1 MKKFIIT
8 VIAVLAVLPAFS
20 QSCYWV
26 FLTDKQGTTF
36 DPYTYFDAKAIERYN
51 QCGADLYDIS
61 NYPLNS
67 SYVSQIDAIASEEVG
82 TSRWLNAVAVMATP
96 EQMSRIEQL
105 PFVKGTH
112 QIASEM
118 QIAAYKANSENS
130 ENSEYSEFSEF
141 SQSPETQLLLNDQL
155 IRMGGLEF
163 AKQGIDGKG
172 VRIAVFDGGFPK
184 VNTHQAFKHLF
195 DNHQIIKTW
204 NFCNDK
210 EDVYGWN
217 SHGTMTLSCI
227 AGISYGTKKMGLA
240 TGAEFLLART
250 EVDLEPFKEEVWW
263 MQAVEWADKNGAQI
277 ISSSLGY
284 GKERYDMWQMD
295 GTSYVA
301 KAGNMAARKG
311 ILVCNSAGNEAT
323 TSAWKTIITPADADS
338 VLCVGGIEADLKHYR
353 HISFSSF
360 GPSATGTLKPNVCAY
375 GHAFAA
381 QPSGND
387 KYGQVDGTSFSCPL
401 VAGFAAC
408 ALQACPGLTAMQL
421 FHEIE
426 KSADL
431 YPYFDYA
438 FGYGVPQA
446 SYFCNKRQHT
456 VARPTFRFVEKDD
469 VVELHFL
476 NPVLPTEIS
485 RPLFCNVQNEQG
497 TLDAYRQIEINNMDT
512 ASYITFDKKQLY
524 RRTLNV
530 WFDGYTASFRLT
542 DEQNKR
548 LTVTG
553 YSTDFSYQMKP
564 AMFDNFSYSPML
576 SKQWKKGDWSDI
588 NTFGNSAKWRGDFYI
603 QLGDVIRLS
612 SQEYEIGPW
621 SPVSRIGVRVM
632 RALAKPYCIGLGLE
646 YGNTR
651 YTFDPER
658 SHRFDNLFTLPTA
671 SVDHKYYYV
680 DEVTLELFQR
690 VRFVPGGLF
699 GKGLHWDL
707 GAYASRC
714 WYSYQVAYKNI
725 PHAAKGEVE
734 IKDPQYQDNYKFNF
748 GLTTRFSYDAYGI
761 FFRYRLTGF
770 ATNYDAYPDGPT
782 AFKLNLPRF
791 EAGLQL
797 CF

>member
-1 MKKFIIT
+1 MKKILFVFLT
-8 VIAVLAVLPAFS
+8 VMMALPAFS

-67 SYVSQIDAIASEEVG
+67 SYVSQINAIATEEVG

-105 PFVKGTH
+105 PFVSNTH
-112 QIASEM
+112 LIASEM
-118 QIAAYKANSENS
+118 QIASYKSLSESSENS
-130 ENSEYSEFSEF
+130 EFPEFSE
-141 SQSPETQLLLNDQL
+141 SPETQLLLYNQL

-172 VRIAVFDGGFPK
+172 VRIAVLDGGFPK

-204 NFCNDK
+204 NFCDNK

-227 AGISYGTKKMGLA
+227 AGIAYSKKIGLA

-250 EVDLEPFKEEVWW
+250 EVELEPFKEEVWW
-263 MQAVEWADKNGAQI
+263 TQAMEWADKNGAQI

-284 GKERYDMWQMD
+284 GKERYEVWNMD

-360 GPSATGTLKPNVCAY
+360 GPSATGKLKPNVCAF

-381 QPSGND
+381 NPGSNERFQA
-387 KYGQVDGTSFSCPL
+387 VDGTSFSCPL

-446 SYFCNKRQHT
+446 SYFCNKRQKAA
-456 VARPTFRFVEKDD
+456 ARPSFRFVEKSD
-469 VVELHFL
+469 VVELHLL

-497 TLDAYRQIEINNMDT
+497 TLDAYRQIEIDNMDT
-512 ASYITFDKKQLY
+512 VTYITFDKKQLY

-548 LTVTG
+548 LAVTG
-553 YSTDFSYQMKP
+553 YSTDFSYQMMPGKL
-564 AMFDNFSYSPML
+564 DNFAYSSTL
-576 SKQWKKGDWSDI
+576 SKQWKKGDWSDVSS
-588 NTFGNSAKWRGDFYI
+588 FGNSAKWRGDFYV
-603 QLGDVIRLS
+603 QLGDMFRLS
-612 SQEYEIGPW
+612 SQEQDIQFW
-621 SPVSRIGVRVM
+621 SPATRIGFRIM
-632 RALAKPYCIGLGLE
+632 RALAKPYCIGLGVE
-646 YGNTR
+646 YGSTR
-651 YTFDPER
+651 YTFDPEKR
-658 SHRFDNLFTLPTA
+658 IRFDNVFVLPSTN
-671 SVDHKYYYV
+671 VDHKYYFFN
-680 DEVTLELFQR
+680 EASLELFQR

-699 GKGLHWDL
+699 GKGLNWDL
-707 GAYASRC
+707 GAYVSRC
-714 WYSYQVAYKNI
+714 WYNYTVSYKKFS
-725 PHAAKGEVE
+725 HAAKADVE
-734 IKDPQYQDNYKFNF
+734 IKDPQYQDNYKVNF
-748 GLTTRFSYDAYGI
+748 GVTTRFSYDWIGLYL
-761 FFRYRLTGF
+761 RYRLTGF
-770 ATNYDAYPDGPT
+770 AISYDSDPTSPT
-782 AFKLNLPRF
+782 AFKMDLPRF
-791 EAGLQL
+791 EAGIQL
-797 CF
+797 SF

>member
-67 SYVSQIDAIASEEVG
+67 SYVSQIDAIATEEVG

-118 QIAAYKANSENS
+118 QIASYKALSENSENS
-130 ENSEYSEFSEF
+130 ENSETSDF

-155 IRMGGLEF
+155 IRMGGREF
-163 AKQGIDGKG
+163 AKLGIDGKG

-284 GKERYDMWQMD
+284 GKERYDVWQMD

-301 KAGNMAARKG
+301 KAGNKAARKG

-323 TSAWKTIITPADADS
+323 T
-338 VLCVGGIEADLKHYR
+338 
-353 HISFSSF
+353 
-360 GPSATGTLKPNVCAY
+360 
-375 GHAFAA
+375 
-381 QPSGND
+381 
-387 KYGQVDGTSFSCPL
+387 
-401 VAGFAAC
+401 AAC
-408 ALQACPGLTAMQL
+408 QRHRHAETQCLRLRPC
-421 FHEIE
+421 FCR
-426 KSADL
+426 SA
-431 YPYFDYA
+431 
-438 FGYGVPQA
+438 QR
-446 SYFCNKRQHT
+446 KR
-456 VARPTFRFVEKDD
+456 
-469 VVELHFL
+469 
-476 NPVLPTEIS
+476 
-485 RPLFCNVQNEQG
+485 
-497 TLDAYRQIEINNMDT
+497 
-512 ASYITFDKKQLY
+512 
-524 RRTLNV
+524 
-530 WFDGYTASFRLT
+530 
-542 DEQNKR
+542 
-548 LTVTG
+548 
-553 YSTDFSYQMKP
+553 
-564 AMFDNFSYSPML
+564 
-576 SKQWKKGDWSDI
+576 
-588 NTFGNSAKWRGDFYI
+588 
-603 QLGDVIRLS
+603 
-612 SQEYEIGPW
+612 
-621 SPVSRIGVRVM
+621 
-632 RALAKPYCIGLGLE
+632 
-646 YGNTR
+646 
-651 YTFDPER
+651 
-658 SHRFDNLFTLPTA
+658 
-671 SVDHKYYYV
+671 
-680 DEVTLELFQR
+680 
-690 VRFVPGGLF
+690 
-699 GKGLHWDL
+699 
-707 GAYASRC
+707 
-714 WYSYQVAYKNI
+714 
-725 PHAAKGEVE
+725 
-734 IKDPQYQDNYKFNF
+734 
-748 GLTTRFSYDAYGI
+748 
-761 FFRYRLTGF
+761 
-770 ATNYDAYPDGPT
+770 
-782 AFKLNLPRF
+782 
-791 EAGLQL
+791 
-797 CF
+797 